1 MRLPLLLLGLGL
13 ASALSAQASL
23 TVVAVARQGPPPYEA
38 ADRIYVLEG
47 GPAPQVGD
55 RLTVRRPGARGIL
68 ARLRVTALRDGRTEA
83 RLVPPL
89 EHSPM
94 KGDLATTEVASPL
107 LALAAPAYQPLPVL
121 AAPRALPQ
129 APPREGL
136 LFFLPQRSDLS
147 LAGMKKLEGW
157 VEAWGTDGH
166 YVIHMPTAKAL
177 RAELQKDRVESL
189 RAALRSVG
197 IAEATVDT
205 TPRTTEG
212 RNDPAWIRRLD

>member
-1 MRLPLLLLGLGL
+1 MRLPLLVLGLGL
-13 ASALSAQASL
+13 TSALGAQAAL
-23 TVVAVARQGPPPYEA
+23 TVVAVVRQGPPPYDP

-47 GPAPQVGD
+47 SPAPQVGD
-55 RLTVRRPGARGIL
+55 RLAVRRPGVRGTL
-68 ARLRVTALRDGRTEA
+68 ARLRVTALRDGHTEA

-94 KGDLATTEVASPL
+94 KGDLATTEAASPL
-107 LALAAPAYQPLPVL
+107 LALGAPAYAPLPVL
-121 AAPRALPQ
+121 TAPRSLPQ

-136 LFFLPQRSDLS
+136 LFFLPQRWDLS
-147 LAGMKKLEGW
+147 PAGMKKLEGW
-157 VEAWGTDGH
+157 VEAWGTGGRW
-166 YVIHMPTAKAL
+166 VIHLPAAKAL
-177 RAELQKDRVESL
+177 RAELQKDRLDAL
-189 RAALRSVG
+189 RAALRSLG

>member
-1 MRLPLLLLGLGL
+1 MRLPLFLLDLGL
-13 ASALSAQASL
+13 ASALSAEGTL
-23 TVVAVARQGPPPYEA
+23 TVVAVVRRGPPPYEA

-47 GPAPQVGD
+47 SPAPQVGD
-55 RLTVRRPGARGIL
+55 RLAVHRPGVRGIL
-68 ARLRVTALRDGRTEA
+68 ARLRVTALREGRAEA
-83 RLVPPL
+83 QLVPPL
-89 EHSPM
+89 EHGPM
-94 KGDLATTEVASPL
+94 RGDLATTDTTAQLPAV
-107 LALAAPAYQPLPVL
+107 AAPPFLPLPAL
-121 AAPRALPQ
+121 TAPRVLPQ

-147 LAGMKKLEGW
+147 LAGMKKLETW
-157 VEAWGTDGH
+157 VEAWGTGGH

-177 RAELQKDRVESL
+177 RAELQKDRIEAL

-205 TPRTTEG
+205 TPRTSEG